1 LDRVNGE
8 WKGREQQNKEKE
20 IKSSTTE
27 RKKEPHR
34 SSATY
39 HKEISRDLGEAV
51 GISKSDS
58 TPFLSWHSGYL
69 SKSQKKQGINGTVLF
84 NKNRWNNR
92 LLIVALYK
100 LMK

>member
-8 WKGREQQNKEKE
+8 WKGREQHNKEKE

-39 HKEISRDLGEAV
+39 HKEISRDLRKLWEYQV
-51 GISKSDS
+51 RFHTISILALWIFIKVTKETGNQWTSPLQQKS
-58 TPFLSWHSGYL
+58 
-69 SKSQKKQGINGTVLF
+69 
-84 NKNRWNNR
+84 
-92 LLIVALYK
+92 
-100 LMK
+100 ME